1 MLDSKLLEELA
12 QKLSTLLPESVYS
25 AKCDFQQTIKQIL
38 QSSLAKLELVSR
50 EEFDAQTKVLQRT
63 RAKLDAIAEE
73 LSTLEQKIMDSA
85 AKPEAK

>member
-1 MLDSKLLEELA
+1 MWDSNLLEELA
-12 QKLSTLLPESVYS
+12 QKLSNILPESVQS
-25 AKCDFQQTIKQIL
+25 AKCDFKNNIKQVL

-73 LSTLEQKIMDSA
+73 LSTLEQRIMDSA
-85 AKPEAK
+85 TNPEAK